1 VADEKKEERTYPD
14 GTLTRQEM
22 EKVLRENGSVMHQGR
37 VIDKVEDL
45 PAEADLARAHPAAA
59 RAAAAR
65 IDADIARLAA
75 ERAKLLAPPEQGAQP
90 AKAAAPE
97 QGELERLR
105 RENEQYKAQQHE
117 AEQLRQKVRQLEEAQ
132 SQPRQQPRGK

>member
-22 EKVLRENGSVMHQGR
+22 EKVLRDNGSVMHQGR

-45 PAEADLARAHPAAA
+45 PQEADLARAHPAAA